1 MLKTWQNRLNSQ
13 GEKLKDPVLTPT
25 EQKIWDYLKEH
36 KTPITAGTMA
46 KRFIISQSKSY
57 QTLAE
62 LFEMAFDALVPFAN
76 MGRITDEITQDD
88 LRQARETLRFISTR
102 ITAKTIAS
110 KRKKS

>member
-1 MLKTWQNRLNSQ
+1 MTRVS
-13 GEKLKDPVLTPT
+13 GVPYDVKLPPT
-25 EQKIWDYLKEH
+25 DD
-36 KTPITAGTMA
+36 
-46 KRFIISQSKSY
+46 
-57 QTLAE
+57 E

>member
-1 MLKTWQNRLNSQ
+1 MTRVSGVPYDVEL
-13 GEKLKDPVLTPT
+13 PPT
-25 EQKIWDYLKEH
+25 DD
-36 KTPITAGTMA
+36 
-46 KRFIISQSKSY
+46 
-57 QTLAE
+57 E